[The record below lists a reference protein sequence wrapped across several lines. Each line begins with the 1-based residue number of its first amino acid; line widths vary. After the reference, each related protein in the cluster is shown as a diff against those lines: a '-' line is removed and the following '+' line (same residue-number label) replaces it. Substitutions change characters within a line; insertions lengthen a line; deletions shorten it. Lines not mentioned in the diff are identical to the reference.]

1 MFLFNEYL
9 LQKIEDPEIKKI
21 YLDKEPEFQ
30 ISWTIAG
37 YRANSGISQNGL
49 SEKTGISVATIRA
62 LETGDG
68 NPSLDTLKKLAS
80 GMNMKLVI
88 RFDDISTKD

>member
-21 YLDKEPEFQ
+21 YLDREPEFQ
-30 ISWTIAG
+30 ISWAIAS

-49 SEKTGISVATIRA
+49 SEKTGISAATIRA

-68 NPSLDTLKKLAS
+68 NPSLETLKKLAS
-80 GMNMKLVI
+80 GMNLRLVI
-88 RFDDISTKD
+88 QFEPESTKD